1 MIQMIGV
8 SASYGQGQK
17 PVLNNLNI
25 SIEDGEFVLITGE
38 SGVGKSTFLKLLLRE
53 LKPTEGTLLV
63 DEKEI
68 CLLTQK
74 ELPYYRRK
82 FGMVFQDYRLI
93 ANQNAYENVKLAR
106 LAVGN
111 VGKDTETNLCS
122 LFSLLGITDLYKALP
137 EEMSGGQK
145 QKVCL
150 ARALANYPKY
160 LLADEP
166 TGNLD
171 PKTSRDIM
179 QLFALIQKQGTTVIV
194 ATHDKQY
201 AEGLGYR
208 EIVLA
213 NTIKHKEEKHENSSI
228 GTCL

>member
-1 MIQMIGV
+1 MIGV

-53 LKPTEGTLLV
+53 LKPTEGKLLV
-63 DEKEI
+63 DERDI
-68 CLLTQK
+68 CLLTKK

-171 PKTSRDIM
+171 PKTSRDMM
-179 QLFALIQKQGTTVIV
+179 QLFGLIQKQGTTVIV

-213 NTIKHKEEKHENSSI
+213 NTIEHRGEKS
-228 GTCL
+228 

>member
-1 MIQMIGV
+1 MIQMTGV

-17 PVLNNLNI
+17 PVLSDLNI
-25 SIEDGEFVLITGE
+25 EIEDGEFVLLTGE

-53 LKPTEGTLLV
+53 LTPTEGKIFV
-63 DEKEI
+63 DEQEI
-68 CLLTQK
+68 SRLTKK
-74 ELPYYRRK
+74 ELPYYRRR

-93 ANQNAYENVKLAR
+93 SNQNAYENVKLAR

-111 VGKDTETNLCS
+111 VGKDTDVSLCS
-122 LFSLLGITDLYKALP
+122 LFSLLGITDLYKAFP

-171 PKTSRDIM
+171 PKTSREIM
-179 QLFALIQKQGTTVIV
+179 QLFALIHKQGTTVIV

-213 NTIKHKEEKHENSSI
+213 NHIEHKGEK
-228 GTCL
+228 T